1 MYSTKSHPLHT
12 YVHNQGSVEDLKK
25 FEFDN
30 RNTDKFFP
38 SKVKYPK
45 SLYKKIPKTWI
56 PQKGKW
62 KDYILKPV
70 NQGGCG
76 SCWAYSVVNT
86 LSDRYNIWA
95 KQRILKKP
103 LSPFLI
109 LTCNIFAT
117 FFQNQE
123 LVQNVDYET
132 WNKETGCY
140 GNILLASLLY
150 IYCFGV
156 QTDECFPY
164 DIDDLNRYKQ
174 QRTNFAF
181 YEPSN
186 ANIEL
191 MNKTFNFKDFTPD
204 ISITPSCAFATKSQ
218 RIPFMIC
225 QDFIDVNKSQMYGSI
240 VQNFSIT
247 HFYMVESDMS
257 QIQLE
262 ILSNGPVVSAF
273 LVYEDFYTFD
283 AKSEVYQHKVISDE
297 VPVGGHAVEIVGWGV
312 EKGVPFWWIKNTWGV
327 DYGIDGYFRFYRGK
341 NMCHI
346 EQNVHGFFP
355 DMYLDYQ
362 NFPFLRKVIR
372 SIKTTKYVE
381 DIVTPELVTTIRK
394 VIQYILQNEHKTALK
409 VEEGK
414 DISVYFEKY
423 GSFGYAIYLRSSL
436 HFMSYTNNF
445 IGYFPGLAMPF
456 QQDQVREQLPSKG
469 FFKTLY
475 AIKK

>member
-1 MYSTKSHPLHT
+1 MFSTKSHPLHT
-12 YVHNQGSVEDLKK
+12 YVHNQQSLEDLKK
-25 FEFDN
+25 FEFN
-30 RNTDKFFP
+30 NENINKYFP
-38 SKVKYPK
+38 SKVNYPK
-45 SLYKKIPKTWI
+45 SLYKKIPKTWT
-56 PQKGKW
+56 PQKGQW
-62 KDYILKPV
+62 KDYLLKPV

-95 KQRILKKP
+95 KQKILEKP

-117 FFQNQE
+117 FFRNQE
-123 LVQNVDYET
+123 LVKNVDYET

-140 GNILLASLLY
+140 GNVLLASLLY
-150 IYCFGV
+150 IFCFGV
-156 QTDECFPY
+156 QTSECFPY
-164 DIDDLNRYKQ
+164 DIDDLNRYRE

-186 ANIEL
+186 ANIQL
-191 MNKTFNFKDFTPD
+191 TNTTFDFKDFKAD

-247 HFYMVESDMS
+247 HFYQVRSDVS

-262 ILSNGPVVSAF
+262 IISNGPVVSAF

-283 AKSEVYQHKVISDE
+283 ATTEIYQHNVVPGES
-297 VPVGGHAVEIVGWGV
+297 PVGGHAVEIVGWGV

-327 DYGIDGYFRFYRGK
+327 DYGVDGYFRFHRGN

-355 DMYLDYQ
+355 DMYVDYQ
-362 NFPFLRKVIR
+362 NFSFLRKINR
-372 SIKTTKYVE
+372 SIKTTKYIK
-381 DIVTPELVTTIRK
+381 DIVTPELIK
-394 VIQYILQNEHKTALK
+394 IIEQVIQYIVQNEHKMSLQLE
-409 VEEGK
+409 VGK
-414 DISVYFEKY
+414 NIESYFKKF

-456 QQDQVREQLPSKG
+456 EQDKVREQLPQKAY
-469 FFKTLY
+469 FKTLY
-475 AIKK
+475 ALTK